1 MFEKILLA
9 VDGSAPSDR
18 ATKAAAD
25 LALKLGSDVLVVN
38 VRETETTW
46 LGAQELEASPEAQD
60 LVDETVAALKDQ
72 GIGARGEVQH
82 SVYGRAARVILEMGS
97 EEGADLI
104 VLGSRGLSD
113 LAGLV
118 LGSVTHKVL
127 HLAHCP
133 VLVVR

>member
-1 MFEKILLA
+1 MLEKVVLA

-18 ATKAAAD
+18 ATAVAAD
-25 LALKLGSDVLVVN
+25 IAKGFGSELIVIN
-38 VRETETTW
+38 VRETEIFW
-46 LGAQELEASPEAQD
+46 RGAVELETPDEASE
-60 LVDETVAALKDQ
+60 LVDETVRRLKDA
-72 GIGARGEVQH
+72 GISARGEVH
-82 SVYGRAARVILEMGS
+82 PAIYGRAARVILELAS

>member
-1 MFEKILLA
+1 MFEKVLLA

-18 ATKAAAD
+18 ATAVAAD
-25 LALKLGSDVLVVN
+25 LAKGFGSELIVIN
-38 VRETETTW
+38 VRETEIFW
-46 LGAQELEASPEAQD
+46 RGAVELETPDEATE
-60 LVDETVAALKDQ
+60 LVDETVRRLKDA
-72 GIGARGEVQH
+72 GISARGEVH
-82 SVYGRAARVILEMGS
+82 PAIYGRAARVILELAS